1 MLNANLSAIW
11 KTDTVKHI
19 CWLFFQFWVQVKDN
33 SVDTLWFYMTFDV
46 VFMTFE
52 SRKHDNTKLT
62 CLTLNEWR
70 TGEVTFRDGNLNGE
84 WSQNRYSAG
93 IASWAYTC
101 SQFYQ

>member
-1 MLNANLSAIW
+1 
-11 KTDTVKHI
+11 
-19 CWLFFQFWVQVKDN
+19 
-33 SVDTLWFYMTFDV
+33 MTFDV

-84 WSQNRYSAG
+84 
-93 IASWAYTC
+93 
-101 SQFYQ
+101 